1 MSPDSR
7 VFVNGDSM
15 AFVIRVHNEEG
26 EPLEGVPLVLLFNS
40 IDRREAITNHKG
52 EVRFDHCPGVN
63 VLITADGI
71 RKGVHQ
77 CYDGKEIL
85 IAM

>member
-1 MSPDSR
+1 
-7 VFVNGDSM
+7 M
-15 AFVIRVHNEEG
+15 AFVIRVMNEEG
-26 EPLEGVPLVLLFNS
+26 EPLENVPLVLLFNS
-40 IDRREAITNHKG
+40 IDRREAITDDKG

-85 IAM
+85 IEM